1 MDDRILLVKTIPAHL
16 LEGLV
21 DVNEL
26 AVRPDA
32 DWDLVYSAEIR
43 STS

>member
-1 MDDRILLVKTIPAHL
+1 MKVLPAHL
-16 LEGLV
+16 FEGLV

-32 DWDLVYSAEIR
+32 DWDLIL
-43 STS
+43 